1 MKNRGCHYELSA
13 QGSDSTSC
21 SGLVHQERKPR
32 ADGRDQKSRFKFLLK
47 YVKSI
52 DKDAFLSVS
61 SVTGVYGK
69 GFDTIKNS
77 AIKEGSK
84 EKSRK

>member
-1 MKNRGCHYELSA
+1 MVV
-13 QGSDSTSC
+13 T
-21 SGLVHQERKPR
+21 RK
-32 ADGRDQKSRFKFLLK
+32 ADLNFLLK

-84 EKSRK
+84 EKTGK